1 MIVDVQLVAV
11 IKDTNQAIFSYCY
24 GYLLFKISK
33 IVNVIAYCD
42 CIAINYWS
50 KSDLSDIGTKQ
61 KKIEFETK
69 TRWSGKLRVR
79 RWVRWL
85 RFKNNI
91 DYFMSQWVQAR
102 SFVCSWSN
110 YQK

>member
-1 MIVDVQLVAV
+1 MFFEMIVDVQLVAV

-61 KKIEFETK
+61 KKLNSK
-69 TRWSGKLRVR
+69 RKLADLENCAFDAE
-79 RWVRWL
+79 W
-85 RFKNNI
+85 
-91 DYFMSQWVQAR
+91 DD
-102 SFVCSWSN
+102 
-110 YQK
+110 